1 MHITSPFPPTTAE
14 VNAAGDVRCL
24 VLVRRRTVSVLIKAF
39 YSKISFYEKFMIT
52 TWEDEF
58 NPRIFLHLVGS
69 YCKVA

>member
-1 MHITSPFPPTTAE
+1 MHITSPFPPTMAG

-24 VLVRRRTVSVLIKAF
+24 VLVRRRTVSVLIKA
-39 YSKISFYEKFMIT
+39 FYEKFMIT